1 MRRTR
6 TANSPIEFSV
16 HVANDILDEL
26 LKIERTLWE
35 NNADVYRETYVPGAV
50 LIFPGVGRIDRETA
64 VAAIQKENAE
74 GRSWAEVQIDDAVG
88 RWLSTDAAV
97 LISYRAT
104 ARWNYEA
111 VSSQTVCATVYVR
124 QAESWRVA
132 FHQQTAQ

>member
-1 MRRTR
+1 MIQ
-6 TANSPIEFSV
+6 AGELP
-16 HVANDILDEL
+16 NDTLDEL
-26 LKIERTLWE
+26 LRIERTLWE
-35 NNADVYRETYVPGAV
+35 NNADVYRETYAAKAV

-88 RWLSTDAAV
+88 RWLVADAVA

-104 ARWNYEA
+104 ARWNDEA
-111 VSSQTVCATVYVR
+111 VASQTICATVYAS
-124 QAESWRVA
+124 QAGSWRVA